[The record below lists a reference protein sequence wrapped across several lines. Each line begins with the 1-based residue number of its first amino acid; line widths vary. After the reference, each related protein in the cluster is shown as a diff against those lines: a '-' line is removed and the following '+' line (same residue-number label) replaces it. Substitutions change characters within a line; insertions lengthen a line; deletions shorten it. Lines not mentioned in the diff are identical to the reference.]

1 MGYLSPL
8 SPLVSVACRQSNQT
22 THEALRTELCQL
34 GVFSRRPKRSV
45 NLPLLQISVVAGFV
59 NQLEMY
65 LARRTFMQ
73 KEIAHCLP
81 LLKTSMAGR

>member
-8 SPLVSVACRQSNQT
+8 SPLASVTCRQSKQT
-22 THEALRTELCQL
+22 IHEALRTELCQL

-45 NLPLLQISVVAGFV
+45 NLPLPQISVVAGFV

-73 KEIAHCLP
+73 KEIIAC
-81 LLKTSMAGR
+81 RC

>member
-1 MGYLSPL
+1 MGNLSTLSPL
-8 SPLVSVACRQSNQT
+8 ASVACRQSKQT
-22 THEALRTELCQL
+22 TREALRTELCQL

-45 NLPLLQISVVAGFV
+45 NLPLLQISVVAGLV

-73 KEIAHCLP
+73 KEIAHCSP
-81 LLKTSMAGR
+81 LLRTSMAGR

>member
-1 MGYLSPL
+1 MGNLSPL
-8 SPLVSVACRQSNQT
+8 SPLASVACRQSKQT
-22 THEALRTELCQL
+22 THEALRTELCQM

-45 NLPLLQISVVAGFV
+45 SLPRLQTSVVAGFV

-73 KEIAHCLP
+73 KEIAHCSP
-81 LLKTSMAGR
+81 LLRTSIAGR